1 MKHGKHNLSR
11 ANRKAF
17 AALLAVCRRLK
28 FEPHDIARQLDA
40 RGHYE
45 LSLDKE
51 FPFNVRLFHFSPKHY
66 TPIWNWH
73 ERLELTMPLDGPL
86 HMRMGDL
93 RVELA
98 AGDLLVVD
106 NLKLHNVEEFPGL
119 NTRAIVMSFM
129 PEFVYSPGSPACDY
143 TFLLPFYTKREGHA
157 HVLRATEEMVAPIY
171 HAMAE
176 LVPRYSQSGETH
188 FQSGCKASFL
198 EILYHLARRF
208 QASEVLRSEFVQRR
222 QQADR
227 LARLFEYVR
236 VNYAERITVE
246 QAMKLVHMSQSQFM
260 KVFKK
265 VSGMTFVAHVTRVRV
280 NHALRLLRE
289 TDITI
294 AEIAARTGFPDQSYF
309 DRRFKQAFG
318 KSPRQYRTDL
328 IKRITVANRV
338 QDGREK
344 RPTAPRTESHFVDD
358 AKETSKGSDSH
369 WPPKDTEDGNVSA
382 GEAVT
387 DQPMHNA

>member
-1 MKHGKHNLSR
+1 MKNGRNKS
-11 ANRKAF
+11 
-17 AALLAVCRRLK
+17 AALNRESFAGLLAGCRSLK
-28 FEPHDIARQLDA
+28 FEPHDIASQLDA

-73 ERLELTMPLDGPL
+73 ERLELTMPLDGPI

-106 NLKLHNVEEFPGL
+106 NLKLHNVEDSPRL
-119 NTRAIVMSFM
+119 NTRVIVMSFM
-129 PEFVYSPGSPACDY
+129 PEFVYAPGSPACDY

-157 HVLRATEEMVAPIY
+157 HVLRASDQLAAPVYQAIS
-171 HAMAE
+171 E
-176 LVPRYSQSGETH
+176 LLQRYFRSGETH

-198 EILYHLARRF
+198 QILYHMARRF
-208 QASEVLRSEFVQRR
+208 QESEVLRSEFVQRR

-265 VSGMTFVAHVTRVRV
+265 VSGMTFVAHVTRVRI
-280 NHALRLLRE
+280 NQALRLLRE
-289 TDITI
+289 TDLTI

-309 DRRFKQAFG
+309 DRRFKQAFR
-318 KSPRQYRTDL
+318 KSPRQYRSDL
-328 IKRITVANRV
+328 TKRGTTATGAQGGSRNLVAGGKPHLMDDSAESVRI
-338 QDGREK
+338 GR
-344 RPTAPRTESHFVDD
+344 SN
-358 AKETSKGSDSH
+358 G
-369 WPPKDTEDGNVSA
+369 A
-382 GEAVT
+382 GGR
-387 DQPMHNA
+387 

>member
-1 MKHGKHNLSR
+1 MAWRGLKCGIEIAREVGEDFPNQRAWQNVTQPMKPVKNLRSHP
-11 ANRKAF
+11 NRDAF
-17 AALLAVCRRLK
+17 AELLRVCRRLR

-86 HMRMGDL
+86 HMRMGEL

-106 NLKLHNVEEFPGL
+106 NLKLHNVEDFPGL
-119 NTRAIVMSFM
+119 NTRGIVMSFL

-143 TFLLPFYTKREGHA
+143 TFLLPFYAKREGQPHI
-157 HVLRATEEMVAPIY
+157 LRATEDLAASVY
-171 HAMAE
+171 VAMAE
-176 LVPRYSQSGETH
+176 LLQRYFNPGKPPQY
-188 FQSGCKASFL
+188 QSGCKASFL
-198 EILYHLARRF
+198 QVLYHLTRRF
-208 QASEVLRSEFVQRR
+208 QASEVLRSQFVQHR

-236 VNYAERITVE
+236 LNYAERITVT
-246 QAMKLVHMSQSQFM
+246 QATQFVHMSQAQFM

-265 VSGMTFVAHVTRVRV
+265 VSGMTFVAHVTRVRIS
-280 NHALRLLRE
+280 NAMRLLRE
-289 TDITI
+289 TDLTI
-294 AEIAARTGFPDQSYF
+294 AEIAAKTGFSDQSYF
-309 DRRFKQAFG
+309 DRRFRQAFG
-318 KSPRQYRTDL
+318 KSPREWRQGLVKSASR
-328 IKRITVANRV
+328 
-338 QDGREK
+338 
-344 RPTAPRTESHFVDD
+344 DD
-358 AKETSKGSDSH
+358 
-369 WPPKDTEDGNVSA
+369 PK
-382 GEAVT
+382 
-387 DQPMHNA
+387 QPQPI

>member
-1 MKHGKHNLSR
+1 MSKANKPLAR
-11 ANRKAF
+11 ANQDAF

-28 FEPHDIARQLDA
+28 FEPHHIAQQLDA

-51 FPFNVRLFHFSPKHY
+51 FPFNIRLFHFSPKHY

-93 RVELA
+93 HVELA

-106 NLKLHNVEEFPGL
+106 NLKLHNVEDFPGL
-119 NTRAIVMSFM
+119 DTRVIVMSFM

-143 TFLLPFYTKREGHA
+143 TFLLPFYTKREGQA
-157 HVLRATEEMVAPIY
+157 HVLRATEDLAAPVY
-171 HAMAE
+171 RAMTG
-176 LVPRYSQSGETH
+176 LLPRYFQAGETH
-188 FQSGCKASFL
+188 FQSGCKASVL

-236 VNYAERITVE
+236 INYAERITVE

-265 VSGMTFVAHVTRVRV
+265 VSGMTFVAHVTRVRI

-289 TDITI
+289 TDLTI

-328 IKRITVANRV
+328 TKSLSLGA
-338 QDGREK
+338 GGAERE
-344 RPTAPRTESHFVDD
+344 RGGFTSVPTEEGGIDSRTSDWL
-358 AKETSKGSDSH
+358 TSSR
-369 WPPKDTEDGNVSA
+369 
-382 GEAVT
+382 
-387 DQPMHNA
+387 

>member
-1 MKHGKHNLSR
+1 MKNGMHNLSP

-17 AALLAVCRRLK
+17 AALVAVCRRLK

-86 HMRMGDL
+86 HMRMGGL

-106 NLKLHNVEEFPGL
+106 NHKLHNVEGSPGL
-119 NTRAIVMSFM
+119 NTRGIVMSFL

-157 HVLRATEEMVAPIY
+157 HVLRATEALAAPIY
-171 HAMAE
+171 RAIAE
-176 LVPRYSQSGETH
+176 LLPRYFRSGATH

-265 VSGMTFVAHVTRVRV
+265 VSGMTFVAHVTRVRI

-289 TDITI
+289 TDQTI

-318 KSPRQYRTDL
+318 KSPRQYRADLTKRSTVTDEAGDDPA
-328 IKRITVANRV
+328 KPPAPARG
-338 QDGREK
+338 DGRL
-344 RPTAPRTESHFVDD
+344 P
-358 AKETSKGSDSH
+358 
-369 WPPKDTEDGNVSA
+369 
-382 GEAVT
+382 EAVKIT
-387 DQPMHNA
+387 AGAAKL

>member
-1 MKHGKHNLSR
+1 MKPSPDLIAR
-11 ANRKAF
+11 TNRKAF
-17 AALLAVCRRLK
+17 SALRAVCEGLR

-45 LSLDKE
+45 LPLDKE
-51 FPFNVRLFHFSPKHY
+51 FPFHVRLFRFSPKHY

-73 ERLELTMPLDGPL
+73 ERLELTLPLDGPL
-86 HMRMGDL
+86 HMHMGEM

-106 NLKLHNVEEFPGL
+106 NLKLHNVENTPGL
-119 NTRAIVMSFM
+119 NTRAVVMSFM

-157 HVLRATEEMVAPIY
+157 HVLRATDELAAPI
-171 HAMAE
+171 HFAMAE
-176 LVPRYSQSGETH
+176 LLQRYFHSTAPHS
-188 FQSGCKASFL
+188 QSGCKASFL
-198 EILYHLARRF
+198 QILYHLARRF
-208 QASEVLRSEFVQRR
+208 QEAEVLRSEFVQRR

-236 VNYAERITVE
+236 INHSERITVE

-265 VSGMTFVAHVTRVRV
+265 VSGMTFVEHVTRVRI

-289 TDITI
+289 TDLTI
-294 AEIAARTGFPDQSYF
+294 AEIAAQTGFPDQSYF

-318 KSPRQYRTDL
+318 KSPRQYRADL
-328 IKRITVANRV
+328 RRSVVNSPAQKL
-338 QDGREK
+338 E
-344 RPTAPRTESHFVDD
+344 
-358 AKETSKGSDSH
+358 
-369 WPPKDTEDGNVSA
+369 
-382 GEAVT
+382 
-387 DQPMHNA
+387 